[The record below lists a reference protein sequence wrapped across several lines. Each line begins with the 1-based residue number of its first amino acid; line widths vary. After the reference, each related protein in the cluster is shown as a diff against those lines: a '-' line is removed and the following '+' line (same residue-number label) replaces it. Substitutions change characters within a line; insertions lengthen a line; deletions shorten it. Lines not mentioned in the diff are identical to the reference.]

1 NNNNFAIINVQNV
14 VLSTNAKK
22 IAVKCHFCMMC
33 AICVKKGVFILILGS
48 IYKNN
53 LLVTSSFLY
62 KYFLSSSSSL
72 PFLTYVI

>member
-1 NNNNFAIINVQNV
+1 
-14 VLSTNAKK
+14 
-22 IAVKCHFCMMC
+22 MC
-33 AICVKKGVFILILGS
+33 ARCVRKDVFILILGS

-72 PFLTYVI
+72 PQILLRYRRSLKKAN